1 MFQKIKN
8 GFKKILSNIKNTK
21 PNGLTTKIWLFLISF
36 SIIILLSLWLFQTL
50 FLGTYYK
57 YRKTNDL
64 NQAASELKEDNNYLS
79 LSAIEEIAK
88 SRDICIEIYGANS
101 SYISSIYNQGCME
114 FGNKNFKV
122 KKDFLNSG
130 LEEQHYSLIN
140 QDFKKE
146 TLIYAL
152 KLDST
157 TYAFIN
163 ASIEPLDS
171 TIQILSSQFIYTT
184 IGVLI
189 LSLIVGYF
197 ISKSISKPII
207 QISEN
212 ARKLADRNFS
222 TDFTT
227 NSNIY
232 EINELTDS
240 LNYAKE
246 ELSKTEKLQ
255 RDLMANVG
263 HDLKTPL
270 TMIKAYAELI
280 RDINYDKKEKREENL
295 NTIIEETDRLTL
307 LVNDILDLSALQAK
321 ATPLKIEK
329 IDLND
334 LIYQII
340 DKFNILTVKEQYNF
354 VFNHPDKVI
363 VEADYKRIYQVIY
376 NLVNNAINYTGEDK
390 TVTINTKNQKD
401 TYLIEIIDT
410 GKGIKKE
417 ELAHIWDRYYHSD
430 KKHKRNSYGTGLGL
444 SIVKQ
449 ILQSH
454 GSNYGVKTSRNQ
466 KNPNHKTQKG
476 VEKQMKEIEI
486 LVELYSDIQEAKQ
499 TLNQFKSTG
508 IKNVID
514 TYYYDPLRNNL
525 KPNNKLQIDE
535 CFRLREQND
544 KTYITYKID
553 KFDDN
558 NIWLYSDEYETEVK
572 NKQQIINII
581 NALGLKKLLVINN
594 KKTSYTTNKYEIVIE
609 EVDKLGNFM
618 EVELCTNENVNV
630 KEIKR
635 EIQAFINSLG
645 LDVSEELH
653 MGKPEMMLKKGLFED
668 YK

>member
-1 MFQKIKN
+1 MFQKIKDKLN
-8 GFKKILSNIKNTK
+8 PILENIKNTK
-21 PNGLTTKIWLFLISF
+21 ANSLTTKVWLFLISF
-36 SIIILLSLWLFQTL
+36 SIIILLSLWLFQVL

-64 NQAASELKEDNNYLS
+64 NHAASELKKDDNYLNIS
-79 LSAIEEIAK
+79 KIEGIAK
-88 SRDICIEIYGANS
+88 SHDICIEIYGANS

-114 FGNKNFKV
+114 FGNRNFKV

-130 LEEQHYSLIN
+130 LNERHYNLIN
-140 QDFKKE
+140 QEFKKE

-152 KLDST
+152 KLDDT

-171 TIQILSSQFIYTT
+171 TIEILTSQFIYTT
-184 IGVLI
+184 IVVLI
-189 LSLIVGYF
+189 ISLIVGYF
-197 ISKSISKPII
+197 ISKGISKPII

-212 ARKLADRNFS
+212 ARKLADHNFN

-280 RDINYDKKEKREENL
+280 RDINYNKKEKREENL

-321 ATPLKIEK
+321 ASPLKIEQ
-329 IDLND
+329 IDLNK

-340 DKFNILTVKEQYNF
+340 EKFNILTVKEQYNF
-354 VFNHPDKVI
+354 VFNHPDEVI
-363 VEADYKRIYQVIY
+363 INADYKRIYQVIY
-376 NLVNNAINYTGEDK
+376 NLINNANNYTGDDK
-390 TVTINTKNQKD
+390 TVTINVTEQKNN
-401 TYLIEIIDT
+401 YLVEIIDT

-417 ELAHIWDRYYHSD
+417 ELSHIWDRYYHSD

-454 GSNYGVKTSRNQ
+454 GSKYGVKTSS
-466 KNPNHKTQKG
+466 HG
-476 VEKQMKEIEI
+476 
-486 LVELYSDIQEAKQ
+486 
-499 TLNQFKSTG
+499 STF
-508 IKNVID
+508 
-514 TYYYDPLRNNL
+514 YF
-525 KPNNKLQIDE
+525 E
-535 CFRLREQND
+535 
-544 KTYITYKID
+544 ID
-553 KFDDN
+553 KH
-558 NIWLYSDEYETEVK
+558 E
-572 NKQQIINII
+572 
-581 NALGLKKLLVINN
+581 KK
-594 KKTSYTTNKYEIVIE
+594 KKT
-609 EVDKLGNFM
+609 
-618 EVELCTNENVNV
+618 
-630 KEIKR
+630 
-635 EIQAFINSLG
+635 
-645 LDVSEELH
+645 
-653 MGKPEMMLKKGLFED
+653 KKVQN
-668 YK
+668 

>member
-197 ISKSISKPII
+197 ISRSISKPII

-390 TVTINTKNQKD
+390 TVTINIKEQKD

-454 GSNYGVKTSRNQ
+454 GSNYGVKTS
-466 KNPNHKTQKG
+466 QKG
-476 VEKQMKEIEI
+476 
-486 LVELYSDIQEAKQ
+486 
-499 TLNQFKSTG
+499 STF
-508 IKNVID
+508 
-514 TYYYDPLRNNL
+514 Y
-525 KPNNKLQIDE
+525 
-535 CFRLREQND
+535 F
-544 KTYITYKID
+544 
-553 KFDDN
+553 
-558 NIWLYSDEYETEVK
+558 
-572 NKQQIINII
+572 
-581 NALGLKKLLVINN
+581 
-594 KKTSYTTNKYEIVIE
+594 
-609 EVDKLGNFM
+609 
-618 EVELCTNENVNV
+618 
-630 KEIKR
+630 EIKK
-635 EIQAFINSLG
+635 IPTTKPKK
-645 LDVSEELH
+645 EL
-653 MGKPEMMLKKGLFED
+653 KSKWKK
-668 YK
+668 

>member
-64 NQAASELKEDNNYLS
+64 NQAASDLKEDNNYLS

-390 TVTINTKNQKD
+390 TVTINIKEQKD

-454 GSNYGVKTSRNQ
+454 GSNYGVKTS
-466 KNPNHKTQKG
+466 QKG
-476 VEKQMKEIEI
+476 
-486 LVELYSDIQEAKQ
+486 
-499 TLNQFKSTG
+499 STF
-508 IKNVID
+508 
-514 TYYYDPLRNNL
+514 Y
-525 KPNNKLQIDE
+525 
-535 CFRLREQND
+535 F
-544 KTYITYKID
+544 
-553 KFDDN
+553 
-558 NIWLYSDEYETEVK
+558 
-572 NKQQIINII
+572 
-581 NALGLKKLLVINN
+581 
-594 KKTSYTTNKYEIVIE
+594 
-609 EVDKLGNFM
+609 
-618 EVELCTNENVNV
+618 
-630 KEIKR
+630 EIKK
-635 EIQAFINSLG
+635 IPTTKPKK
-645 LDVSEELH
+645 EL
-653 MGKPEMMLKKGLFED
+653 KSKWKK
-668 YK
+668 

>member
-36 SIIILLSLWLFQTL
+36 SIIILLSLWLCQTL

-64 NQAASELKEDNNYLS
+64 NQAASDLKEDNNYLS

-390 TVTINTKNQKD
+390 TVTINIKEQKD

-454 GSNYGVKTSRNQ
+454 GSNYGVKTS
-466 KNPNHKTQKG
+466 QKG
-476 VEKQMKEIEI
+476 
-486 LVELYSDIQEAKQ
+486 
-499 TLNQFKSTG
+499 STF
-508 IKNVID
+508 
-514 TYYYDPLRNNL
+514 Y
-525 KPNNKLQIDE
+525 
-535 CFRLREQND
+535 F
-544 KTYITYKID
+544 
-553 KFDDN
+553 
-558 NIWLYSDEYETEVK
+558 
-572 NKQQIINII
+572 
-581 NALGLKKLLVINN
+581 
-594 KKTSYTTNKYEIVIE
+594 
-609 EVDKLGNFM
+609 
-618 EVELCTNENVNV
+618 
-630 KEIKR
+630 EIKK
-635 EIQAFINSLG
+635 IPTTKPKK
-645 LDVSEELH
+645 EL
-653 MGKPEMMLKKGLFED
+653 KSKWKK
-668 YK
+668 